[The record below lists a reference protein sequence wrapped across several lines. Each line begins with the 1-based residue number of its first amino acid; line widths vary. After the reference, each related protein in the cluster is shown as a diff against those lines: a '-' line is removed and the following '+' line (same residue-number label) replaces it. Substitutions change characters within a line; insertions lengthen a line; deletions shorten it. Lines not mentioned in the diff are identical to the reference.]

1 MKVLV
6 INTGSSSLKYQL
18 MDMDGEIL
26 LAKGL
31 CERIGFYDSVH
42 KYYGKDNYKSKTVK
56 HLKNHLDALED
67 MLSYLV
73 NRDYGVIENI
83 NEIDAIGHRVV
94 HGGEKFSKSVII
106 DGDVLKGIRDCI
118 DLAPLHNPANII
130 GIEACMHEMPNKP
143 MVAVFD
149 TAFHQTIPIHAFIYA
164 IPYELY
170 EKYGIRKYG
179 FHGTSHRYV
188 SKRAAKILNK
198 SLDKINIVSCHL
210 GNGASIC
217 AIKGGKSVETSM
229 GFTPLSGLAMGT
241 RSGSIDPALI
251 SYIMEKMDMTAEETT
266 NYLNRESGVLGIS
279 GISSDFRDLLK
290 ASEKGN
296 KRAKL
301 AIEIFAYRVKKYIS
315 EYIGVLNGI
324 DVLIFTAGIGE
335 NNALVRQ
342 LITHN
347 MEYMGIKLDLEKNEQ
362 ARGIERNVSKNDANV
377 QILVIP
383 TNEELEIARE
393 CINILS

>member
-18 MDMDGEIL
+18 MDMDNEIL

-42 KYYGKDNYKSKTVK
+42 KYYGKNGYYNKTVK
-56 HLKNHLDALED
+56 NIKSHLEAIED
-67 MLSYLV
+67 MLKYLV
-73 NRDYGVIENI
+73 NEDYGVIADI
-83 NEIDAIGHRVV
+83 GEIEAIGHRVV
-94 HGGEKFSKSVII
+94 HGGEKFTESVVI
-106 DGDVLKGIRDCI
+106 DSNVLQAIRNCI

-130 GIEACMHEMPNKP
+130 GIEACMHEVPDTP

-149 TAFHQTIPIHAFIYA
+149 TAFHQTIPMYAYVYA

-170 EKYGIRKYG
+170 ENYGVRKYG

-188 SKRAAKILNK
+188 SKRVAKLIGK
-198 SLDKINIVSCHL
+198 PVEEINLVSCHL

-217 AIKGGKSVETSM
+217 AIKKGKSIETSM

-251 SYIMEKMDMTAEETT
+251 SYIMECKNMSAEETT
-266 NYLNRESGVLGIS
+266 NYLNKQSGVLGLS

-290 ASEKGN
+290 ASKEGN
-296 KRAKL
+296 KRAEL
-301 AIEIFAYRVKKYIS
+301 AIEVFAYRVKKYIA
-315 EYIGVLNGI
+315 EYIGVMNGVDAI
-324 DVLIFTAGIGE
+324 IFTAGIGE

-342 LITHN
+342 LITKDMDYLGLILN
-347 MEYMGIKLDLEKNEQ
+347 QEKNKL
-362 ARGIERNVSKNDANV
+362 ATGIEMKVSTDDSAV
-377 QILVIP
+377 EIFVIP

-393 CINILS
+393 CKKILQ